1 MDKLIFLLSHS
12 TEVFVE
18 MIARVPLHTSQKKDE
33 SGEAS
38 SGCTNSTR
46 KPAKTGM
53 TRI

>member
-1 MDKLIFLLSHS
+1 MGNFIFLLSHS
-12 TEVFVE
+12 T
-18 MIARVPLHTSQKKDE
+18 VPLHTSQKKDE

-53 TRI
+53 TRIYVR